1 MNIKKQIPVVGA
13 AALSAA
19 LLVAAFPPFG
29 ETAAIAVAIAPL
41 LVVARMASPKKAAWT
56 WFGGGFAFWFAT
68 LGWMPAICKN
78 DGPWPLVGLGWF
90 GLAALCA
97 GYFALF
103 GWLDARA
110 WRRFGRWGL
119 AFEPILWAG
128 VEWLR
133 GWLFTGFAWNYL
145 GTALVPI
152 PDFLTPARVG
162 GVYLVSALVVLVNG
176 VFATLACRI
185 VAQMRREARPSGGRW
200 MRSLE
205 TALPLAVVLLV
216 SWLSHEPRTTN
227 HEPRTTNHEP
237 RTTNHESLRVA
248 LVQRNAPC
256 VFRAERERQNPVEA
270 YRRLVEV
277 AAPAKPDLVVW
288 GESGMSEFGHL
299 TSEKARVAATYFSRL
314 AGGASLLAGG
324 DYGEKTNGTVRIYNG
339 AGLYTPSGDGMGFQV
354 YAKQH
359 LVPFG
364 EYIPFDKWITPL
376 QKLSPI
382 GVSLHPGE
390 AKVLEVPV
398 GGRLGEA
405 PLPGGSVV
413 KVAPLICFEDT
424 LPSLARKGA
433 RLGAQAIVLITND
446 SWFSDSWEAEQHAW
460 QAVLRA
466 VETGLPVVRVG
477 NSGVTG
483 VIGASGRARWLT
495 DGAGR
500 SLVDAPGCQIETV
513 QVRSAPRL
521 TPYVRFGDWPLLV
534 LFAAS
539 LVGLFMVKYRHENE

>member
-1 MNIKKQIPVVGA
+1 MWYNVRPVKIRKHIPAAGA
-13 AALSAA
+13 ALLSAA
-19 LLVAAFPPFG
+19 LLTAAYPPFG
-29 ETAAIAVAIAPL
+29 ETAAIAAAIAPL
-41 LVVARMASPKKAAWT
+41 LVVARLVSPRKAAWT

-103 GWLDARA
+103 GWLAARA

-119 AFEPILWAG
+119 AFEPVLWAG

-145 GTALVPI
+145 GTALVPV
-152 PDFLTPARVG
+152 PDFLAPARAG

-185 VAQMRREARPSGGRW
+185 VAQMRREPPAGKRW
-200 MRSLE
+200 VRALE
-205 TALPLAVVLLV
+205 TAVPLAVVLLV
-216 SWLSHEPRTTN
+216 SWLSHETRTTN
-227 HEPRTTNHEP
+227 HEPQTTDHA
-237 RTTNHESLRVA
+237 SLRVA

-256 VFRAERERQNPVEA
+256 VFRAGQEKRDPVKG
-270 YRRLVEV
+270 YGYLMT
-277 AAPAKPDLVVW
+277 AAATAQPDLVVW
-288 GESGMSEFGHL
+288 GESGMSEFGRL
-299 TSEKARVAATYFSRL
+299 AGESAGKAARYFSRR
-314 AGGASLLAGG
+314 AGGAALLAGG
-324 DYGEKTNGTVRIYNG
+324 DYAEETNGTMRVYNG
-339 AGLYTPSGDGMGFQV
+339 AGLYVPSGDGMAFQV

-364 EYIPFDKWITPL
+364 EYIPFDKWIPAL

-382 GVSLHPGE
+382 GVSLPPGA
-390 AKVLEVPV
+390 AKVFDVPAA
-398 GGRLGEA
+398 GGA
-405 PLPGGSVV
+405 V

-424 LPSLARKGA
+424 VPALARRGA
-433 RLGAQAIVLITND
+433 DLGAQAIVLITND
-446 SWFSDSWEAEQHAW
+446 SWFSRSWEAEQHAW

-466 VETGLPVVRVG
+466 VETGLPVIRVG

-483 VIGASGRARWLT
+483 VIEESGRTRWLM
-495 DGAGR
+495 DGRGR
-500 SLVDAPGCQIETV
+500 PLVDAPGCQLETV
-513 QVRSAPRL
+513 KVRSAPRL
-521 TPYVRFGDWPLLV
+521 TPYTRFGDWPLLI

-539 LVGLFMVKYRHENE
+539 LAGLFMVKCRHENE

>member
-1 MNIKKQIPVVGA
+1 MEIKRHIPAIGA
-13 AALSAA
+13 AVLSAA

-29 ETAAIAVAIAPL
+29 ETAAVAAAIAPL
-41 LVVARMASPKKAAWT
+41 LVVARTASPKKSAWT

-68 LGWMPAICKN
+68 LAWMPAICKN

-119 AFEPILWAG
+119 VFEPVLWVG

-133 GWLFTGFAWNYL
+133 GWLFTGFAWNFL
-145 GTALVPI
+145 GTALVPV
-152 PDFLTPARVG
+152 PDFLAPARVG

-185 VAQMRREARPSGGRW
+185 VAQMRRETPSGRRW
-200 MRSLE
+200 TRSLE
-205 TALPLAVVLLV
+205 TALPLAAVLLV
-216 SWLSHEPRTTN
+216 SWLSRDPSATNPEPQTT
-227 HEPRTTNHEP
+227 
-237 RTTNHESLRVA
+237 LRVA

-256 VFRAERERQNPVEA
+256 VFRAERERQDPVQT
-270 YRRLVEV
+270 YHRLVEM

-288 GESGMSEFGHL
+288 GESGMSEFRQHL
-299 TSEKARVAATYFSRL
+299 ASASARNVAKYFSRL
-314 AGGASLLAGG
+314 AGKASLLTGG
-324 DYGEKTNGTVRIYNG
+324 DYGEATNGTVRIYNG
-339 AGLYTPSGDGMGFQV
+339 AGLYTPAGDGMDFQV

-382 GVSLHPGE
+382 GVSLYPGE

-405 PLPGGSVV
+405 SLPSSCVV

-424 LPSLARKGA
+424 VPSLAREGA

-446 SWFSDSWEAEQHAW
+446 SWFSYSWEAEQHAW

-466 VETGLPVVRVG
+466 VETGLPVIRVG

-483 VIGASGRARWLT
+483 VIEASGHAQWLK
-495 DGAGR
+495 DDAGR
-500 SLVDAPGCQIETV
+500 PLVDAPGCLLQTV

-521 TPYVRFGDWPLLV
+521 TPYTRFGDWPLLV
-534 LFAAS
+534 FFAAF
-539 LVGLFMVKYRHENE
+539 LVGLFMVKYRHENNR